1 MGGCNFESTKVVSNQ
16 NLQLQKST
24 GYIFKMENMPSP
36 KFAHGACFC
45 RSEIVV
51 AGGISNLWINM
62 GNRPVPTG
70 DKSCYSFNIFT
81 YKWR

>member
-1 MGGCNFESTKVVSNQ
+1 MGGCNFRKKVSNQ

-24 GYIFKMENMPSP
+24 GFVFKMENMPSP
-36 KFAHGACFC
+36 KFAHGACIC

-51 AGGISNLWINM
+51 AGGTSVMDMDM
-62 GNRPVPTG
+62 GMRLFPTG
-70 DKSCYSFNIFT
+70 DTSCYSFDIFT